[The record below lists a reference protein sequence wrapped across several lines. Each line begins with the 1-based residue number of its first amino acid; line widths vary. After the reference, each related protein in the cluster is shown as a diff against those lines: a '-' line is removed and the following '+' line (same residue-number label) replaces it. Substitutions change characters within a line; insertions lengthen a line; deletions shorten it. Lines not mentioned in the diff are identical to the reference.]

1 MPLVCLARVD
11 RSIDFA
17 TRTTPIPLADRRTM
31 SAMAPERA
39 PDDGFDAVLARLRK
53 VVEHLEAGQLS
64 LEDSLTAYEE
74 GIALARR
81 GHELLDGAEQ
91 RVELLVAGGSQSVP
105 LDEAVTDEP

>member
-1 MPLVCLARVD
+1 MTLVCLARVD

-17 TRTTPIPLADRRTM
+17 TRTTPIPTAVGSTIVP
-31 SAMAPERA
+31 MAPERA

-64 LEDSLTAYEE
+64 LEDSLTAYEQ

-81 GHELLDGAEQ
+81 GHELLDGAER
-91 RVELLVAGGSQSVP
+91 RVELLVAGGSQAVP
-105 LDEAVTDEP
+105 LDEAATDEP

>member
-1 MPLVCLARVD
+1 MTLVCLARVD

-17 TRTTPIPLADRRTM
+17 TRTTPIPPPDRRTII
-31 SAMAPERA
+31 AMAPERA

-64 LEDSLTAYEE
+64 LEDSLTAYED

-81 GHELLDGAEQ
+81 GHELLDGAEK

>member
-1 MPLVCLARVD
+1 MSLVCLAHAD

-17 TRTTPIPLADRRTM
+17 TRTTPIPVAVRRTIE
-31 SAMAPERA
+31 AMAPELA

-64 LEDSLTAYEE
+64 LEESLTAYED

-81 GHELLDGAEQ
+81 GHELLDGAER
-91 RVELLVAGGSQSVP
+91 RVELLVAGGSQTVP
-105 LDEAVTDEP
+105 LDEAATDEP

>member
-1 MPLVCLARVD
+1 M
-11 RSIDFA
+11 
-17 TRTTPIPLADRRTM
+17 
-31 SAMAPERA
+31 PERA

-74 GIALARR
+74 GIGLARR
-81 GHELLDGAEQ
+81 GHELLDGAEH
-91 RVELLVAGGSQSVP
+91 RVELLVAGGGASGVPPLTVP